1 MIRRRQ
7 IRKRAGQAANTPDA
21 GFDADFGELV
31 DELLGP
37 RGEFFVATDGWYGE
51 DGRKQIGGV
60 VENKD
65 VLGPDWADIDKYPI
79 PL

>member
-1 MIRRRQ
+1 MCIRD
-7 IRKRAGQAANTPDA
+7 RKTTANIVTEAAITSVN
-21 GFDADFGELV
+21 V
-31 DELLGP
+31 DK
-37 RGEFFVATDGWYGE
+37 VAKVCCDIATDGWYGE
-51 DGRKQIGGV
+51 DGRKQNGGV